1 MIQRLR
7 RLTPVIVGLA
17 CAATML
23 SAGMAGAAQ
32 LGSEPYRP
40 AIHFSPSKN
49 WMNDPNG
56 LVWYK
61 GSYHLFFQHNPSGD
75 RWGNMSWGHATSPD
89 LMHWT
94 EQPLAIPQTF
104 NEAGESI
111 EDIFS
116 GSVVV
121 DETNSSGFGTKQNPP
136 LVAIYTSAYTD
147 KHPTLAGKQAQSLAY
162 SLDAGKTWTKFSGNP
177 VLNRDSANFRDPKV
191 FRYTGPM
198 KLLGDGRGRGA

>member
-7 RLTPVIVGLA
+7 RRTPVIVGLA

-23 SAGMAGAAQ
+23 SAGMADAAQ

-75 RWGNMSWGHATSPD
+75 RWGIMSWGHATSPD

-104 NEAGESI
+104 NELSRP
-111 EDIFS
+111 FVS
-116 GSVVV
+116 GGVRPRR
-121 DETNSSGFGTKQNPP
+121 DHHHRSG
-136 LVAIYTSAYTD
+136 L
-147 KHPTLAGKQAQSLAY
+147 
-162 SLDAGKTWTKFSGNP
+162 P
-177 VLNRDSANFRDPKV
+177 VSWERRDRPV
-191 FRYTGPM
+191 RQ
-198 KLLGDGRGRGA
+198 GRHSPAR